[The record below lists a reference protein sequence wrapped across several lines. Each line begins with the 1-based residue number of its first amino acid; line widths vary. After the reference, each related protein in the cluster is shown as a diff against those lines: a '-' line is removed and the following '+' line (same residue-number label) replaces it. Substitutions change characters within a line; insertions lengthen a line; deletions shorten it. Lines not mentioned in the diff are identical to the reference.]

1 MRLAFRCLCCVSSGE
16 NLIAKPPVYA
26 ALSSAQA
33 KLHGGHVGGKQHF
46 PCRSPCLASRAA
58 SWELLLL
65 APRSGRGRG
74 VHSVLM
80 KILHERACSPLSQ
93 SPGKDRTAPRGLR
106 SAEAGALRPEGRI
119 CLPCLTAVPS
129 CPGSLRCGRAG
140 QRPLGPTALP
150 ALHMR
155 SGRRLILVHSDP

>member
-16 NLIAKPPVYA
+16 NLIARPPGLCSTVKCSGQTSRRA
-26 ALSSAQA
+26 CRRE
-33 KLHGGHVGGKQHF
+33 QHF
-46 PCRSPCLASRAA
+46 PCRSRCLASRAA

-106 SAEAGALRPEGRI
+106 SAEAGALRPEGCI
-119 CLPCLTAVPS
+119 CLPCLTAVP
-129 CPGSLRCGRAG
+129 
-140 QRPLGPTALP
+140 P
-150 ALHMR
+150 ALAP
-155 SGRRLILVHSDP
+155 SAVDGLGRGRWAQPHFPLCTCAPGED